1 MVYIKKDIPIA
12 LSNKYMTQITNE
24 NGGNRK
30 YEVNGRTYTSVT
42 SIIGSLL
49 KNFGL
54 EKWKQDWI
62 DTQLTHFEGW
72 TITPQLANEIVTAS
86 SKEAEESA
94 RIGTEMHDIIERLLR
109 GEDVN
114 DVPDQLE
121 PAVRAWLKWR
131 KEFIEWEL
139 VATEV
144 GVYNPYSAGQ
154 VDALFRKGRN
164 DYLVVDWK
172 TSSGLYDSSFLQVA
186 AYAKALSHMYAHL
199 EKYEVNGR
207 AGPFALINSV
217 QACVVRL
224 VNDYPR
230 LPNKKKNRREPKVFS
245 DRCEY
250 VMVDT
255 DMWYE
260 TFVSLVRL
268 SHRMKEKAQKVR
280 L

>member
-12 LSNKYMTQITNE
+12 LSNEYMTQITNE

-154 VDALFRKGRN
+154 VDALFRKGN

-186 AYAKALSHMYAHL
+186 AYAKALSHMYESYDGWQYRTVH
-199 EKYEVNGR
+199 
-207 AGPFALINSV
+207 
-217 QACVVRL
+217 ACVVRL
-224 VNDYPR
+224 VNAYPR
-230 LPNKKKNRREPKVFS
+230 LVNKKKNRREPKVFS

-250 VMVDT
+250 IMVDVAT
-255 DMWYE
+255 WYE
-260 TFVSLVRL
+260 TFVSLTRL
-268 SHRMKEKAQKVR
+268 SQRMKEKVQKVR

>member
-1 MVYIKKDIPIA
+1 MANVIKKDIPMA
-12 LSNKYMTQITNE
+12 LSNEMMTQITNE

-30 YEVNGRTYTSVT
+30 YKVNGRTYTSVT
-42 SIIGSLL
+42 SIIGGLL
-49 KNFGL
+49 KSYGL
-54 EKWKQDWI
+54 EKWKQEWI
-62 DTQLTHFEGW
+62 DNQLTHFEGW
-72 TITPQLANEIVTAS
+72 RITPQLANEIVTAS

-144 GVYNPYSAGQ
+144 GVFNPHAAGQ
-154 VDALFRKGRN
+154 VDALFRKGN

-186 AYAKALSHMYAHL
+186 AYAKALSHMY
-199 EKYEVNGR
+199 
-207 AGPFALINSV
+207 PFRYTSLYDSGININSV

-268 SHRMKEKAQKVR
+268 SHRMKEKVQKVR

>member
-1 MVYIKKDIPIA
+1 
-12 LSNKYMTQITNE
+12 
-24 NGGNRK
+24 
-30 YEVNGRTYTSVT
+30 
-42 SIIGSLL
+42 
-49 KNFGL
+49 
-54 EKWKQDWI
+54 
-62 DTQLTHFEGW
+62 
-72 TITPQLANEIVTAS
+72 
-86 SKEAEESA
+86 
-94 RIGTEMHDIIERLLR
+94 
-109 GEDVN
+109 
-114 DVPDQLE
+114 
-121 PAVRAWLKWR
+121 
-131 KEFIEWEL
+131 
-139 VATEV
+139 V
-144 GVYNPYSAGQ
+144 GVFNPHAAGQ
-154 VDALFRKGRN
+154 VDALFRKGN

-186 AYAKALSHMYAHL
+186 AYAKALSHMY
-199 EKYEVNGR
+199 ERMSYSS
-207 AGPFALINSV
+207 FAYDSGININSV

-268 SHRMKEKAQKVR
+268 SHRMKEKVQKVR